1 MGKIGVLIVDDHRVV
16 RQGIISFLEVQDDVE
31 VKGEAAD
38 GQEAVRLAEELK
50 PDVILMDLLM
60 PGVNGIEAIR
70 QIKSFSPKTRI
81 IVLTSFIQ
89 NDKVFPAIKAGAD
102 GYLLKDASP
111 AELIT
116 AIKAVMEG
124 KPALHPDIAQKLMY
138 LLSDRKKADTV
149 EKLTQRETEVLGL
162 IAEGMSNNEIANRLV
177 ISVRT
182 VKTHVHNILRKLG
195 MTQRVQ
201 AALYAANKNGYQSGG
216 EPFLDDKEEDIGISG

>member
-16 RQGIISFLEVQDDVE
+16 RQGIISFLEVQDDIE

-70 QIKSFSPKTRI
+70 QIKSFNPQTRI

-138 LLSDRKKADTV
+138 LISDRKKADTV

-201 AALYAANKNGYQSGG
+201 AALYAANKNGYQPGG
-216 EPFLDDKEEDIGISG
+216 EPLLTDKEEDIGISG

>member
-70 QIKSFSPKTRI
+70 QIKSFNPQTRI

-216 EPFLDDKEEDIGISG
+216 EPFLDDKEEDTGISG

>member
-216 EPFLDDKEEDIGISG
+216 EPFLDDKEEDTGISG